1 MPPRPFIA
9 TAVFTLLNLAAQ
21 FAAWLVLVLA
31 LGWGFK
37 LLPAQHYT
45 RGDAISPIFEI
56 LVQRENGEIFAQR
69 LRSWKSNET
78 LVRQAHAQSNEFGIG
93 WQLTPLAADEFEL
106 RVIRENTQLTQRYR
120 ITADNRVIPL
130 SFKVYSVAQM
140 FWAMLLS
147 FPLFALFKWLLRR
160 LFRLPKPSSHPS
172 EAA

>member
-1 MPPRPFIA
+1 MPPCPFIA

-45 RGDAISPIFEI
+45 RGDAISPMFEI

-147 FPLFALFKWLLRR
+147 FPLFALLKR
-160 LFRLPKPSSHPS
+160 LFRLPKRLHHPPK
-172 EAA
+172 AA

>member
-147 FPLFALFKWLLRR
+147 FPLFALLKQ
-160 LFRLPKPSSHPS
+160 LFRLPKRLHHPPK
-172 EAA
+172 AA

>member
-45 RGDAISPIFEI
+45 RGDATSPIFEI

-147 FPLFALFKWLLRR
+147 FPLFALLKR
-160 LFRLPKPSSHPS
+160 LFRLLKRLHHPPK
-172 EAA
+172 AA

>member
-1 MPPRPFIA
+1 MPPHPFIA

-147 FPLFALFKWLLRR
+147 FPLFALLKR
-160 LFRLPKPSSHPS
+160 LFRLLKRLHHPQK
-172 EAA
+172 AA

>member
-147 FPLFALFKWLLRR
+147 FPLFALLKR
-160 LFRLPKPSSHPS
+160 LFRLLKRLHHPQK
-172 EAA
+172 AA